1 MTRHPSSMP
10 SSITPSTPPAAAAAA
25 EPMPPNPIPSPSGRS
40 LYIAW
45 AAFQRRQVSMADEA
59 GFECLFLPMSYKGRS
74 HVRRAG
80 HYLRLAWRTWQ
91 QLRERR
97 PHTVWLQLPQLP
109 LLWLVWLHRATVA
122 PGLRIVADCHNAV
135 FQPPW
140 STLPFTRAALGRAD
154 LVLVH
159 NETVLDRALAMGLAA
174 GRTRVLED
182 LPAPVPTGTPP
193 PVPPAFAGRSRPWVL
208 FVGSYGRDEPVA
220 EVLQAA
226 RMLGNGVVAVTGR
239 RVNAARN
246 GHDIGQ
252 PPPQAV
258 LTDYLPLPDFEALLH
273 HADVVLALT
282 RFDGIQL
289 SVCNEAL
296 GFGKPMVVADTPL
309 LRKLFGHAAVMV
321 DAADPVAIAAG
332 IRQAVQD
339 APRLQAAALE
349 LAQARRQHW
358 RQQQWRGCRAL
369 LGRPLQEAP

>member
-1 MTRHPSSMP
+1 MTRRPIPFNPAAMP
-10 SSITPSTPPAAAAAA
+10 AAETMPPPSTQSPA
-25 EPMPPNPIPSPSGRS
+25 GRS

-45 AAFQRRQVSMADEA
+45 AAFQRRQVSMAAEA
-59 GFECLFLPMSYKGRS
+59 GFECLFLPLSYKGRS
-74 HVRRAG
+74 HLRRAG
-80 HYLRLAWRTWQ
+80 HYLVLAWRTWR
-91 QLRERR
+91 QLRERQ

-109 LLWLVWLHRATVA
+109 LLWLLLLYRALAA

-140 STLPFTRAALGRAD
+140 SKLPFTREVLDSAD

-159 NETVLDRALAMGLAA
+159 NETVFDQALAMGLTS

-182 LPAPVPTGTPP
+182 LPAPPPASQPP
-193 PVPPAFAGRSRPWVL
+193 PVPPAFAGRPRPWVL
-208 FVGSYGRDEPVA
+208 FAGSYGRDEPVA

-226 RMLGNGVVAVTGR
+226 GRMGEGVLAVTGR
-239 RVNAARN
+239 LGNASRN
-246 GHDIGQ
+246 GHDITN

-258 LTDYLPLPDFEALLH
+258 LTDYLPLPAFEALLH

-282 RFDGIQL
+282 RYDGIQL

-296 GFGKPMVVADTPL
+296 GFGKPMVLADTPL
-309 LRKLFGHAAVMV
+309 LRRLFGQAAVMV
-321 DAADPVAIAAG
+321 DATDPASIAEG

-339 APRLQAAALE
+339 APRLRAAALE

-358 RQQQWRGCRAL
+358 RQQQWRDCRAL
-369 LGRPLQEAP
+369 LGRPLQQAAR